1 MGTMSLETFKKL
13 GEQVS
18 SIDPEFLQEND
29 VLVLWGGEDISSH
42 FYGEKPTYTYAGSP
56 SRRDVIEQR
65 MFNSA
70 VSKGLPI
77 IGVCRGA
84 QLACALSGG
93 RLYQD
98 IQHPGMHYMTCNDGK
113 QRVSNSVHHQMM
125 RPDDTDHQLI
135 AWTNNLSP
143 YHKTEEGDVGE
154 VEQEPEIVYFNKTKA
169 LAIQGHPEFVP
180 NGHPFHTYA
189 CELIDAYSIR

>member
-1 MGTMSLETFKKL
+1 MGTVSLEAFEKL

-18 SIDPEFLQEND
+18 SIDPEFLQDDD
-29 VLVLWGGEDISSH
+29 VLVLWGGEDISPSL
-42 FYGEKPTYTYAGSP
+42 YGEAPTYTYASSP
-56 SRRDVIEQR
+56 SRRDIIEQR

-98 IQHPGMHYMTCNDGK
+98 IRHPGTHYLMCNDGK
-113 QRVSNSVHHQMM
+113 QRISNSVHHQMM
-125 RPDDTDHQLI
+125 RPDGTDHQLI

-143 YHKTEEGDVGE
+143 YHKTEIGDIGA
-154 VEQEPEIVYFNKTKA
+154 VEKEPEIVYFNETKA
-169 LAIQGHPEFVP
+169 LAIQGHPEFVSP
-180 NGHPFHTYA
+180 GHPFHTYS
-189 CELIDAYSIR
+189 CELIDAYIT